1 MAARPPSHKRIVQF
15 TNTGLPMRASIPLAL
30 LAGLALAGGGFVYW
44 NQQQAARLPDGFAA
58 ANGRIE
64 VERVDI
70 ASKYAGRVAEID
82 VKEGDFFE
90 KGAVVA
96 RMDTAELR
104 AQLAA
109 AKAAVQRAVASVSR
123 AEAEIAIREAEHD
136 LSELEMRRAVE
147 LERRAAGTAAEAERR
162 KAQHHVAEAQI
173 LAARAALE
181 DARSAEAVAKAQV
194 EQIEVV
200 LADSTLRTPV
210 KGRVEYKL
218 VQTGEIVAAGGRLAT
233 MLDLNDAYMTIFL
246 PTNQAGRVRL
256 GSDARIVLDAIPNY
270 VIPATV
276 SFVAGEA
283 QFTPKT
289 VETASERE
297 KLMYRVKLAVDPRLL
312 EVYRDYIKAGL
323 TGNAYVK
330 LTPAATWPAHFG
342 PRLPDVAS

>member
-1 MAARPPSHKRIVQF
+1 
-15 TNTGLPMRASIPLAL
+15 MRASIPLVL
-30 LAGLALAGGGFVYW
+30 LAVVALAGGGAIYW
-44 NQQQAARLPDGFAA
+44 NQQKSTRLPDGFAA

-70 ASKYAGRVAEID
+70 SSKYAGRVARID
-82 VKEGDFFE
+82 VKEGDFVE
-90 KGAVVA
+90 KDAVVA
-96 RMDTAELR
+96 QMDTAELQ

-109 AKAAVQRAVASVSR
+109 AKAAEQRALAGISR
-123 AEAEIAIREAEHD
+123 AEAEIAIREAELR

-147 LERRAAGTAAEAERR
+147 LEKRAAGTAAEAERR
-162 KAQHHVAEAQI
+162 TVQHHVAEAQI
-173 LAARAALE
+173 QAARAALE
-181 DARSAEAVAKAQV
+181 DAKAAKAAAKAQV
-194 EQIEVV
+194 EQIEAV
-200 LADSTLRTPV
+200 LTDSTLKTPV
-210 KGRVEYKL
+210 RGRVEYKL

-246 PTNQAGRVRL
+246 PTSQAGRVRL
-256 GSDARIVLDAIPNY
+256 GSDARIVLDAISGY

-297 KLMYRVKLAVDPRLL
+297 KLMYRVKLSVNPKLL

-330 LTPAATWPAHFG
+330 VVPSAVWPAHLA
-342 PRLPDVAS
+342 PRLPDVTD

>member
-1 MAARPPSHKRIVQF
+1 
-15 TNTGLPMRASIPLAL
+15 MRASIPLVL
-30 LAGLALAGGGFVYW
+30 LAGLALAGGGVVYW
-44 NQQQAARLPDGFAA
+44 NQQKAARLPDGFAV

-70 ASKYAGRVAEID
+70 ASKYAGRVAGID
-82 VKEGDFFE
+82 VKEGDFVE
-90 KGAVVA
+90 KDAVVA

-109 AKAAVQRAVASVSR
+109 AKAAEQRAVASISR
-123 AEAEIAIREAEHD
+123 AEAEIAIREAEFR
-136 LSELEMRRAVE
+136 LSEVEMRRAVE
-147 LERRAAGTAAEAERR
+147 LEKRAAGTAAEAERR
-162 KAQHHVAEAQI
+162 TAQHHVAEVQI
-173 LAARAALE
+173 LAAHAALD
-181 DARSAEAVAKAQV
+181 DAKAAKAACKAQV
-194 EQIEVV
+194 DQIEAV
-200 LADSTLRTPV
+200 LADSILKTPV

-246 PTNQAGRVRL
+246 PTSHAGRVRL
-256 GSDARIVLDAIPNY
+256 GSEARIVLDAIPAY

-297 KLMYRVKLAVDPRLL
+297 KLMYRVKLSVDPKLL

-323 TGNAYVK
+323 TGNAYVRVA
-330 LTPAATWPAHFG
+330 PSADWPTHLA
-342 PRLPDVAS
+342 PRLPDVAD

>member
-1 MAARPPSHKRIVQF
+1 
-15 TNTGLPMRASIPLAL
+15 MRASIPLAV
-30 LAGLALAGGGFVYW
+30 LAGLALAAGGFAYW
-44 NQQQAARLPDGFAA
+44 SQQQSARLPDGFAA

-70 ASKYAGRVAEID
+70 ASKYAGRVAAID
-82 VKEGDFFE
+82 VKEGDFVE

-96 RMDTAELR
+96 RMDTTELR

-109 AKAAVQRAVASVSR
+109 VKAAEQRAIASVSR

-136 LSELEMRRAVE
+136 LSEIEMRRAVE
-147 LERRAAGTAAEAERR
+147 LEKRAAGTAAEAERR

-173 LAARAALE
+173 LAARAALD
-181 DARSAEAVAKAQV
+181 DAKAGIAVARAQV
-194 EQIEVV
+194 EQVEAV
-200 LADSTLRTPV
+200 LADSTLKTPV
-210 KGRVEYKL
+210 RGRVEYKL
-218 VQTGEIVAAGGRLAT
+218 VQAGEIVAAGGRLAT
-233 MLDLNDAYMTIFL
+233 MLDLNESYMTIFL
-246 PTNQAGRVRL
+246 PTNHAGRVKL
-256 GSDARIVLDAIPNY
+256 GSDARIVLDSIPDY

-297 KLMYRVKLAVDPRLL
+297 KLMYRVKLTVDPKLL

-323 TGNAYVK
+323 TGNAYVGVV
-330 LTPAATWPAHFG
+330 PNAAWPVHLS
-342 PRLPDVAS
+342 PRLPDVAN